1 MRCACGCQTEVT
13 GVRRGKPIKY
23 VSGHNLSH
31 QGPRTEQHRARIAE
45 GQRRAWLTKRTRKP
59 LGSRRV
65 SASGYVVV
73 KVEPGQAHW
82 KPEHVL
88 MVEEAIGRRLRPG
101 EHVHHINAIKTDN
114 RMENLHLFTTRAE
127 HTAAHGSLNVL
138 LDPLLRESVL
148 AFDRETGRYK
158 WSRTTAIRM

>member
-1 MRCACGCQTEVT
+1 MT

-23 VSGHNLSH
+23 VSGHNLSV

-45 GQRRAWLTKRTRKP
+45 GQRKAWQTKRTRRP
-59 LGSRRV
+59 VGTQRV
-65 SASGYVVV
+65 SSSGYVVV
-73 KVEPGQAHW
+73 KVEPGSAHW

-114 RMENLHLFTTRAE
+114 RMDNLHLFSTRAE
-127 HTAAHGSLNVL
+127 HSAAHGSLNVL
-138 LDPLLRESVL
+138 LDQLLREGVL
-148 AFDRETGRYK
+148 TFDRKAGRYR
-158 WSRTTAIRM
+158 WSRTTPTPM